1 MKNKTDRAQLSDLE
15 ILKNSSTDFN
25 RDIKLNNIELLGTRL
40 LDDDY
45 SIEDAPSSPT
55 NSFNE

>member
-1 MKNKTDRAQLSDLE
+1 MKNKTDRGQLSDLE

>member
-1 MKNKTDRAQLSDLE
+1 MKNKTDRGQLSDLE
-15 ILKNSSTDFN
+15 ILKNSCTDFN